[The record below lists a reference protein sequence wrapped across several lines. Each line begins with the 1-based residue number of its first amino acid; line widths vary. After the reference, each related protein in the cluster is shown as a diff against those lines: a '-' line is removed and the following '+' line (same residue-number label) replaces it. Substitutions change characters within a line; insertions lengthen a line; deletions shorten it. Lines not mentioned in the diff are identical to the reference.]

1 LEFSGKSH
9 SLYNILAENP
19 PPGYRIRT
27 KGDISSSMSNSLTK
41 NEFIYSFQE
50 VILNKL
56 IPVTILKSQMEALRK
71 PPRNTDLTYAA
82 GHLILRDEPWV
93 VDLEFYT
100 QLAGYNLHHLNRFR
114 KVVEKALSSN
124 QCKKIICWTNLA
136 KKTITENTS
145 NKEIHDKIEIVR
157 LSTTTRK
164 FTKMSS
170 KDKIKI
176 LFVGSSNIPGEFE
189 FKGGIDLLISIK
201 KLNQRYDNL
210 EFTVRSDM
218 PKELKKEFHQISN
231 VIILDQLIP
240 WSQLDQMFQSADIFL
255 FPTHS
260 TPGLVLLDAMS
271 YELPIITSD
280 VWANSEMVIPGENGF
295 LVRANK
301 NVRYTNEKQVPIWTH
316 RTHSNFIQS
325 TRKRDQERIQDIVNK
340 TGLLIEDEKLRKRL
354 GKNGRK
360 MVENGTFSMQKR
372 TQKLKKIFD
381 QATS

>member
-1 LEFSGKSH
+1 
-9 SLYNILAENP
+9 
-19 PPGYRIRT
+19 
-27 KGDISSSMSNSLTK
+27 MSNSLTK